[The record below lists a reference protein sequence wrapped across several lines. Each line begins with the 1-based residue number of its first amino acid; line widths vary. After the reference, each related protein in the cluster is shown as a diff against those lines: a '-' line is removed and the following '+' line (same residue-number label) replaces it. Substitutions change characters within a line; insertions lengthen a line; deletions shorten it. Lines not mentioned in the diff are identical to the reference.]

1 MSSFGKTNSYSP
13 TKTKNM
19 QLSFTKMHG
28 LGNDFIVI
36 DATQQPFTLSSQQI
50 QQLANRHFGIGF
62 DQLLVVEPSE
72 QADFRYRIFNSDGG
86 EVEQCGNG
94 ARCFALYVQ
103 QKNLSNKTELR
114 VETNSG
120 LITLTVEQD
129 GQVTVNMGPP
139 IFAPDQVPFI
149 ADSEAISYS
158 IECNGELIDVAVVSM
173 QNPHAVVLCDSIDTA
188 PVESL
193 GPILESHPRFPR
205 RVNVGFMEVVNSEQ
219 IRLRV
224 FERGVGETKACGTG
238 ACAAVVAG
246 IRLGKLT
253 NDVKVNLLG
262 GRLNIRWQG
271 GTTPVWMR
279 GPATIVFEGK
289 IDL

>member
-1 MSSFGKTNSYSP
+1 
-13 TKTKNM
+13 M

-36 DATQQPFTLSSQQI
+36 DATEQPFALNSQQI
-50 QQLANRHFGIGF
+50 QQLADRHFGIGF
-62 DQLLVVEPSE
+62 DQLLIVEPGK

-103 QKNLSNKTELR
+103 QKKLSKKTELT
-114 VETNSG
+114 VETNTG
-120 LITLTVEQD
+120 IITLKIEQD
-129 GQVTVNMGPP
+129 GEITVNMGPP
-139 IFAPDQVPFI
+139 IFSPERVPFI
-149 ADSEAISYS
+149 ADAEATSYA
-158 IECNGELIDVAVVSM
+158 IECNDTLIDVAVLSM

-188 PVESL
+188 PVELL
-193 GPILESHPRFPR
+193 GPILESHSRFPR
-205 RVNVGFMEVVNSEQ
+205 RVNVGFMEIVNSEQ

-224 FERGVGETKACGTG
+224 YERGVGETNACGTG

-246 IRLGKLT
+246 VRLGKLK

-262 GRLNIRWQG
+262 GQLNIRWQG
-271 GTTPVWMR
+271 GDKPVWMR